1 MITVMAW
8 WRRIRIDRWR
18 DGWISKTVCGGCE
31 AVGTIE
37 ARWTVAR
44 QQRVAEEAQRR
55 RSSSSKAKGKGEL
68 SGQAAYLC
76 CSGEGARN
84 YGIQASATDF
94 VVLLLG
100 REPVTQGGSKATRA
114 S

>member
-1 MITVMAW
+1 MTTMMMVVVLMITVMAW

-44 QQRVAEEAQRR
+44 QQRGRGGAEEAKQQRQ
-55 RSSSSKAKGKGEL
+55 SKGE
-68 SGQAAYLC
+68 
-76 CSGEGARN
+76 R
-84 YGIQASATDF
+84 
-94 VVLLLG
+94 
-100 REPVTQGGSKATRA
+100 RA
-114 S
+114 